1 MVLGNCISDH
11 EGNHIRQRH
20 RCRKR
25 SRDLHT
31 TESWLSQ
38 SRVVTLIDS
47 LWCFGKKV
55 LDYPNWESRYIRLS
69 MDWISESPSWV
80 PLILLSVIHGLSQEI
95 FARSAKHTPNP
106 ELNDSLLDLSWRETS
121 CIYSVDVL
129 TKLYSKSWLM
139 EKAFLSIYQS
149 SSFKTFQI
157 IDSYARQYWQS
168 DIPGSNFHKEPFGW
182 MKTRLCYYLLTV
194 LVNWYLAAF

>member
-149 SSFKTFQI
+149 SSFKPFKLSIHMPDSIDNLISPEVISIKSPLVEWKHDYVTTFI
-157 IDSYARQYWQS
+157 VDA
-168 DIPGSNFHKEPFGW
+168 N
-182 MKTRLCYYLLTV
+182 RLG
-194 LVNWYLAAF
+194 

>member
-95 FARSAKHTPNP
+95 FARSAKHTPNLVRTKWLTP
-106 ELNDSLLDLSWRETS
+106 RFVLEGNLMHLFSWRFDKTLLKVMTHGKS
-121 CIYSVDVL
+121 FLVNIPKFFIQNLSNYRFICQTVL
-129 TKLYSKSWLM
+129 TIWYP
-139 EKAFLSIYQS
+139 
-149 SSFKTFQI
+149 
-157 IDSYARQYWQS
+157 R
-168 DIPGSNFHKEPFGW
+168 KEFP
-182 MKTRLCYYLLTV
+182 
-194 LVNWYLAAF
+194 